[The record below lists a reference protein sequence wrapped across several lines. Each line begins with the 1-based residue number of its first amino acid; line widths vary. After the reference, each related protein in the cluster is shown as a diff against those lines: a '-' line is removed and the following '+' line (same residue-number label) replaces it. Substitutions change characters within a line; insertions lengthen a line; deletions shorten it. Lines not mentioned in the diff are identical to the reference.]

1 MSDSEVLF
9 SITPN
14 HLDIGLRGVPV
25 GHCTTSTVHP
35 QEGLSYRGYAI
46 DQLSDRSPEE
56 VLYLLFNGELPN
68 DTQLAEYK
76 KLLEEHSELD
86 EGVIEH
92 LKSLPKSGHPMK
104 WFLSGINAMGMIH
117 GTGDYKKDAIAIVAK
132 MPAMVAA
139 LFRIRSGWGEPLP
152 SKPEL
157 GYMEN
162 FAQMMGVPGGNEH
175 FERLMR
181 VFNILHY
188 DHGGGNLSTFVGKAI
203 ASGHEDLYGS
213 LVGAMA
219 GLAGPLHGKANQEC
233 LKFLRMIQEK
243 VSDPTDEEAM
253 AAFLKEHFEAGGKVF
268 GFGHAVLRVE
278 DPRAT
283 VQYALGEEIAKDDS
297 LFRLGV
303 TLRKVGV
310 EFLKQQPKV
319 SNPYPNVDAISGALL
334 NASGL
339 TDESYYTVLFGL
351 SRCMGIASQ
360 IIYER
365 TEARNGKGTPIVR
378 PKYLYSGPVR

>member
-1 MSDSEVLF
+1 MSNSEVLF
-9 SITPN
+9 SITSD
-14 HLDIGLRGVPV
+14 HLDIGLRGIPV
-25 GHCTTSTVHP
+25 GRCPTSQVDP
-35 QEGLSYRGYAI
+35 QKGLSYRGYTI
-46 DQLSDRSPEE
+46 DQLADKCPEE

-68 DTQLAEYK
+68 HEQVAEYK
-76 KLLEEHSELD
+76 KLLEENSRLD
-86 EGVIEH
+86 KEVIEH
-92 LKSLPKSGHPMK
+92 LKGLPKSGHPMK
-104 WFLSGINAMGMIH
+104 WFLSGINVMGMLH
-117 GTGDYKKDAIAIVAK
+117 GTGDYKKDALAIVAK
-132 MPAMVAA
+132 MPEMVAA

-162 FAQMMGVPGGNEH
+162 FAQMMGVPGSNQH
-175 FERLMR
+175 FGRLMR

-203 ASGHEDLYGS
+203 ASGREDLYGS

-233 LKFLRMIQEK
+233 LKFLRTIQEN

-253 AAFLKEHFEAGGKVF
+253 AAFLKAHFEAGGKIF
-268 GFGHAVLRVE
+268 GFGHAVLRIE

-283 VQYALGEEIAKDDS
+283 LQYALGEEIAKEDP

-310 EFLKQQPKV
+310 EFLKKQTKI
-319 SNPYPNVDAISGALL
+319 SNPYPNVDAISGVLL
-334 NASGL
+334 HSAGL
-339 TDESYYTVLFGL
+339 TDETYYTVLFGL

-360 IIYER
+360 IVYER

-378 PKYLYSGPVR
+378 PKYLYSGSTR